1 MLTKLEYFRNK
12 KRTGLFFHLV
22 RLEQIIVSKGLSN
35 YLVLDIL
42 KTDHD
47 HKLLM
52 SPGMVTNDVMYCGR
66 SVGLGTVG
74 SH

>member
-1 MLTKLEYFRNK
+1 MLTKLEYFPNK
-12 KRTGLFFHLV
+12 KRTSLFFHLV
-22 RLEQIIVSKGLSN
+22 RLEQVIVSKGLSN
-35 YLVLDIL
+35 FQ
-42 KTDHD
+42 
-47 HKLLM
+47 KLLM